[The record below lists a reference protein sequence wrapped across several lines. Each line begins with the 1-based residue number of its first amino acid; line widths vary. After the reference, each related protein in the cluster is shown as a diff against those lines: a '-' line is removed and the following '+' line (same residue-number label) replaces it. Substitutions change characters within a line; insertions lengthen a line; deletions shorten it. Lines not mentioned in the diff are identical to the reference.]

1 MRVTI
6 AQLQDEIAR
15 LKTEKNSWYE
25 KYRELKD
32 LEDKRND
39 MRLTRLDEEQ
49 KQTDR
54 QITNLMEIIRWQ
66 IRPNTA
72 EAPFMP
78 TKHERDELTRS
89 RNY

>member
-6 AQLQDEIAR
+6 AQLQDEVAR

-78 TKHERDELTRS
+78 TKNERDELTRS